1 MNQLLPAPCAAGHIC
16 HRSWLG
22 AELGSCPS
30 RLFLSSMLLDMRAL
44 LQPGLQ
50 ECSHCPTGWYISPRA
65 APTHFSSTP
74 EATLPPAGLTMSAV
88 AAATPGLCQLPSLN
102 ISSLFSTAAT
112 QPLTASGKGELT
124 LQELILFLSL
134 SPLQPLGEEE
144 TNNQEPVCRRPPQP
158 YRLAMPICP
167 MPEDFNFSQGKYKK
181 QKTYRNLRTHL
192 PLLLQVQGYFIHL
205 LLLLQRCLYFIES
218 RLIISK
224 TSYWQHCISIIPFS
238 LDIKS
243 SKHITGFESSMQSV
257 YLQIVCNI

>member
-1 MNQLLPAPCAAGHIC
+1 MNQLLPAPCASGHIC

-30 RLFLSSMLLDMRAL
+30 RLFLSSMLLHMRAL

-158 YRLAMPICP
+158 YRLPCPSAQCQRTLTSPKENTRNKKPTGTCALTCHYSYKYKGTSFICSYSYK
-167 MPEDFNFSQGKYKK
+167 DVCTSLSQG
-181 QKTYRNLRTHL
+181 
-192 PLLLQVQGYFIHL
+192 
-205 LLLLQRCLYFIES
+205 
-218 RLIISK
+218 
-224 TSYWQHCISIIPFS
+224 W
-238 LDIKS
+238 
-243 SKHITGFESSMQSV
+243 
-257 YLQIVCNI
+257 